1 MYKVI
6 FSSIVQAQDTLEIT
20 DSSID
25 NNSIIDVYSD
35 NEGLYA
41 AGISVEDHTL
51 TISFD
56 GTLSGGN
63 IAVIVNNIEGELPI
77 PTKTSQLQND
87 SGYITEND
95 IPTIPSKTS
104 QLENDSGYITIE
116 DVPSAQDEY
125 KTTEHVVG
133 KWTDGRN
140 VYAISF
146 DYTFSN
152 IGAGTNT
159 IHTFS
164 EDITMVKYEC
174 MIKNNDTNAQYTLPY
189 SSGNST
195 TVLIMNNNRDLCI
208 RVNSDSWGSKFSPFK
223 ITVFYLKNSEVV

>member
-1 MYKVI
+1 MYK
-6 FSSIVQAQDTLEIT
+6 TLFRTVAPHISTLTVTDNEIT
-20 DSSID
+20 AD
-25 NNSIIDVYSD
+25 SIIDVYTD
-35 NEGLYA
+35 NNEIYA
-41 AGISVEDHTL
+41 SGISVSDNTL
-51 TISFD
+51 TVTFD
-56 GTLSGGN
+56 GTLSGAN
-63 IAVIVNNIEGELPI
+63 VAIAVNNIEGALII
-77 PTKTSQLQND
+77 PDKTSQLQND
-87 SGYITEND
+87 SGFITIAD
-95 IPTIPSKTS
+95 VPTKTS
-104 QLENDSGYITIE
+104 ELENDSGYITIE

-125 KTTEHVVG
+125 KTTEHIVG

-174 MIKNNDTNAQYTLPY
+174 MVKNNDTNAQYTLPY
-189 SSGNST
+189 SSGSST
-195 TVLIMNNNRDLCI
+195 TVLIMNNKRDLCT

-223 ITVFYLKNSEVV
+223 ITVFYLKDGEVV